1 MKLLEL
7 IENDTSSTAKEEMKC
22 AGCGKMIKVGEKTG
36 TFHDNAMHKECFM
49 KRFREL
55 GKMPKVGTQA
65 PEGWKEML
73 KGSPVDP
80 TPFLKKKKNK

>member
-7 IENDTSSTAKEEMKC
+7 IENDTSTIAKKEEKC
-22 AGCGKMIKVGEKTG
+22 AGCGKMIKVGEKKG
-36 TFHDNAMHKECFM
+36 TFHDNPMHKECFM

-55 GKMPKVGTQA
+55 GSSSKVGIQA

-80 TPFLKKKKNK
+80 TPFLKKKK